1 LIAVELPESS
11 FIRHVKDRGLLL
23 PLLVGLVVASILVHG
38 FLSRDGEG
46 NPEEPKPVASP
57 APTSTPFRPDLE
69 KIPLTYFSDYWLQ
82 LGERAHHL
90 LVNLGEAQVTGVRV
104 SPGYALSSLAA
115 ADATVV
121 APGEAPE
128 GQLVAV
134 DGREGAALFRL
145 PADVG
150 EAPLPT
156 ANALH
161 AGAWLAAVTMDAE
174 HGLKVTPGHLT
185 ATPAADAPR
194 LDVAIAFPASLDVA
208 AVVDLDARL
217 AGVAL
222 RSTDGVR
229 VVSVQA
235 AARLVT
241 RLASNPACRAVEV
254 APLGDPVRKALR
266 LTRGVAVERVAVG
279 AFASPPDLRPGDVLL
294 QLGRQRLANPEE
306 FVEAWDSQEPGSRAR
321 FLIARGGRRLVRRAE
336 MPGRDCRPDGATPRE
351 LPLLGAVVQWTT
363 GEGGSG
369 FAGPGFRLLHVP
381 AESRAAA
388 ARLET
393 GDVLVAVD
401 GKPLAWPDARRLLA
415 PWTSRHVPVLTVRH
429 EDAARLVVLPEEPEE

>member
-1 LIAVELPESS
+1 MAVRLPESS
-11 FIRHVKDRGLLL
+11 SIRRLHDRGLLL
-23 PLLVGLVVASILVHG
+23 PFVVGLVVVAVLAQG
-38 FLSRDGEG
+38 FLSRDGGDDPDE
-46 NPEEPKPVASP
+46 P
-57 APTSTPFRPDLE
+57 APAAIPSPTPTPFRPDLE

-90 LVNLGEAQVTGVRV
+90 LVNLGEAQVTGIRV
-104 SPGYALSSLAA
+104 SRGYALSSVAA
-115 ADATVV
+115 ADAVVV

-161 AGAWLAAVTMDAE
+161 AGAWLAAVTMDEE
-174 HGLKVTPGHLT
+174 HGLKVTPGHL
-185 ATPAADAPR
+185 ASTPASDAS
-194 LDVAIAFPASLDVA
+194 LLEVAIAFPASLDIA
-208 AVVDLDARL
+208 AIVDLDARL

-229 VVSVQA
+229 VVSAQA
-235 AARLVT
+235 AGRLVA

-254 APLGDPVRKALR
+254 APLSDPVRKALR

-294 QLGRQRLANPEE
+294 QLGSKRLSTPEE

-321 FLIARGGRRLVRRAE
+321 FLLARGGRRLVRRAE
-336 MPGRDCRPDGATPRE
+336 VPGRDCRPDGATPRE
-351 LPLLGAVVQWTT
+351 LPLLGAVVQWTP
-363 GEGGSG
+363 GER
-369 FAGPGFRLLHVP
+369 APRLADTGFRLLHVP
-381 AESRAAA
+381 TESRAAA
-388 ARLET
+388 ASLEA

-415 PWTSRHVPVLTVRH
+415 PWTSRHVPVLTVH
-429 EDAARLVVLPEEPEE
+429 HDDAARLVVLPEEPEE